1 MLLLSQIFVF
11 IFVFFV
17 ILLNIRSL
25 ANDGDFITDID
36 FASEESTHDP
46 SFFSATSR
54 ITIKQQLKSRLPN
67 IHEPLRELKFGK
79 LNFLHTTDTH
89 GWYLGHL
96 NQKQY
101 SSDWGDFISFHSNL
115 LQNLNS
121 QDSDLLLIDTGDRHD
136 GNGLSDLT
144 YPNGELSSKIFMM
157 LDYDLITIGNH
168 ELYREE
174 ISKHE
179 YENLVPRYGDHFIST
194 NVQYL
199 NDDDEW
205 VVFGN
210 NTHRYFETKIN
221 KYKILSFSFMFDFKM
236 GNRRVN
242 VIPIAEIIKQS
253 WFIELVEDYASN
265 YEVDAI
271 VLFGHIPV
279 AHDWFEMSQLHNF
292 FRSYFPSTYIQY
304 LGGHSHIRDFSI
316 LDNLSTGLQ
325 SGRYCETVGFLSINN
340 LPSEEE
346 SQEKY
351 ISNNIHRKYID
362 FNLHSFMHHSNHT
375 VLEKFNTEKGLY
387 VSKELAKYSKDLK
400 LDEAYGIVPHS
411 YYISA
416 ADYQNND
423 EKSLLRFLED
433 EILIQLQPK
442 SCSNKIDKLPVL
454 SDSNDRIILIN
465 TGGIRYDLYKGE
477 FNRNSLFTVSPFQNM
492 WRVLP
497 SIPTDLALKLK
508 GILNDREYIINS
520 ETGINLKCPYQ
531 YSIEKKH
538 NIINPNK
545 ISSKNANDFNA
556 NVNENNVILTS
567 NSNSNANNDEF
578 NAKDNEV
585 FVVNNPQSIYNRLT
599 NFKGDHR
606 LPLSYGYTTTDDS
619 GIHGDDTIHRRL
631 LSYYVPNV
639 IQSHE
644 AVSNES
650 VSEFTDVV
658 YYDFI
663 EPFVLDALREA
674 CDGDEELFERLS
686 VAVQY
691 YNDCPVEYNLG
702 QLLKNYAVNNW
713 N

>member
-1 MLLLSQIFVF
+1 
-11 IFVFFV
+11 
-17 ILLNIRSL
+17 
-25 ANDGDFITDID
+25 
-36 FASEESTHDP
+36 
-46 SFFSATSR
+46 
-54 ITIKQQLKSRLPN
+54 
-67 IHEPLRELKFGK
+67 
-79 LNFLHTTDTH
+79 
-89 GWYLGHL
+89 
-96 NQKQY
+96 
-101 SSDWGDFISFHSNL
+101 
-115 LQNLNS
+115 
-121 QDSDLLLIDTGDRHD
+121 
-136 GNGLSDLT
+136 
-144 YPNGELSSKIFMM
+144 MM

-199 NDDDEW
+199 NDDDQW

-351 ISNNIHRKYID
+351 ILNNIHRKYID

-508 GILNDREYIINS
+508 GILNDREYIIDS
-520 ETGINLKCPYQ
+520 KTGINLKCPY
-531 YSIEKKH
+531 H
-538 NIINPNK
+538 IN
-545 ISSKNANDFNA
+545 
-556 NVNENNVILTS
+556 
-567 NSNSNANNDEF
+567 
-578 NAKDNEV
+578 
-585 FVVNNPQSIYNRLT
+585 NRLT